1 MASDGYRP
9 LPEVRR
15 TLRVKWYRSPIESRR
30 LRELMQRGGAQ
41 AFGHLALLTATGVTT
56 YLLFARQMWVPFA
69 VALFLHGTVGSFV
82 SAGVHELSHGT
93 VFRTKWVNHVL
104 MRIYSLID
112 WTNPHDSHL
121 SHAYHHRYTL
131 HPDGDREIILPQ

>member
-1 MASDGYRP
+1 M
-9 LPEVRR
+9 RR